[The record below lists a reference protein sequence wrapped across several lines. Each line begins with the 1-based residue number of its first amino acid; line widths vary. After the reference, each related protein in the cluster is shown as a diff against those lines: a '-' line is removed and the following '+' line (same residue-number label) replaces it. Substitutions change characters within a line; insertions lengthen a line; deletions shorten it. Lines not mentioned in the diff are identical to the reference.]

1 MYVKVKG
8 GKRFVFQLLYIIGKL
23 AFQTKSKSVPFMA
36 RQTCMPTERHYGIKT
51 ICNSRHIF
59 LFSLHGYCMMV
70 FLIQILMC
78 FGIMALAGLSSYC
91 ITALLYQAN
100 TLRELVEPLH
110 AKSDPLLLAL
120 NPLESQ
126 IDKLM
131 FREFRSKRVGTAQT
145 QHQPLASN

>member
-1 MYVKVKG
+1 M
-8 GKRFVFQLLYIIGKL
+8 
-23 AFQTKSKSVPFMA
+23 
-36 RQTCMPTERHYGIKT
+36 ERK
-51 ICNSRHIF
+51 
-59 LFSLHGYCMMV
+59 
-70 FLIQILMC
+70 
-78 FGIMALAGLSSYC
+78 
-91 ITALLYQAN
+91 AN

-131 FREFRSKRVGTAQT
+131 FREFRWKRVGTAQT